1 MAADTI
7 SAPVEIAIIEFP
19 GSRFNGEIVPA
30 LTQLVDDGIVAIID
44 LVLVSKDV
52 DGSVTV
58 LELSELDDET
68 AGAFDDL
75 DGEAGGLLSED
86 DLAQAAEALSL
97 GSSALMIVWQDTW
110 AARLVEAIAASGGR
124 SSPTTAWMPRRWPR
138 CSPRP
143 TPTDRRKGSE
153 MFRRPM
159 ARRPMGR
166 GGLLGTAA
174 RTAVVA
180 GTATAVVGGVQH
192 RQQGKAEQAADAQ
205 AYQEQQQAAAMQ
217 AAAEQAAAQQA
228 AAAPATAWRPIRSPR
243 SSAWPT

>member
-1 MAADTI
+1 MPADTV

-58 LELSELDDET
+58 LEISELDDET

-97 GSSALMIVWQDTW
+97 GSSALMIVWQDTLGRRDSSRRSRRPGG
-110 AARLVEAIAASGGR
+110 RLVAH
-124 SSPTTAWMPRRWPR
+124 
-138 CSPRP
+138 
-143 TPTDRRKGSE
+143 DRLDAE
-153 MFRRPM
+153 
-159 ARRPMGR
+159 
-166 GGLLGTAA
+166 T
-174 RTAVVA
+174 VA
-180 GTATAVVGGVQH
+180 EVL
-192 RQQGKAEQAADAQ
+192 AADAG
-205 AYQEQQQAAAMQ
+205 
-217 AAAEQAAAQQA
+217 
-228 AAAPATAWRPIRSPR
+228 
-243 SSAWPT
+243 